1 MTLAAGSTSDDAGHK
16 DAAAADTS
24 QRALEPARPGSAA
37 DPLLAPFF
45 AAAEEVGLEQPTAPR
60 SFYTKVID
68 YSAHAA
74 MIAGLLGFAWTVSNH
89 VGKHPASSAVK
100 PAAPAAVS
108 FASLDETAELR
119 RVNQKMAADLTALRG
134 SLEAL
139 RGTLHPERTAE
150 QLRQLSAGLDGV
162 KGGLVAAKTEAKD
175 TAAQLAGKIDHL
187 PHPDAGKLQ
196 QLAERVERLE
206 HQELDKT
213 ATGSI
218 PPAAAKTPL
227 AAAAIAAPPV
237 KPVAK
242 DPAEPAKKA
251 GLDKPAVAPEP
262 DKKPVAITDWVVRD
276 VYDGVAVVESKH
288 GPLEVVPGVAIPG
301 AGVVK
306 SIDRHGAGWTVT
318 TTKGVIAFVPLPR
331 GRNQHGYYRTV
342 PEDF

>member
-1 MTLAAGSTSDDAGHK
+1 
-16 DAAAADTS
+16 
-24 QRALEPARPGSAA
+24 
-37 DPLLAPFF
+37 
-45 AAAEEVGLEQPTAPR
+45 
-60 SFYTKVID
+60 
-68 YSAHAA
+68 

-89 VGKHPASSAVK
+89 VGKHSAASAVK
-100 PAAPAAVS
+100 PVAAPVA

-119 RVNQKMAADLTALRG
+119 RTNQKMTADLTALRA

-139 RGTLHPERTAE
+139 RGTLHPERTAD

-175 TAAQLAGKIDHL
+175 AAAQLAGKIDHL

-196 QLAERVERLE
+196 QLAERLERLE

-213 ATGSI
+213 VTGSI
-218 PPAAAKTPL
+218 PSAAAKTTPAV
-227 AAAAIAAPPV
+227 AASAAI
-237 KPVAK
+237 KPASK
-242 DPAEPAKKA
+242 DLVEPGKKA
-251 GLDKPAVAPEP
+251 GLDKPGAAPET
-262 DKKPVAITDWVVRD
+262 DKKPVAIADWVVRD

-331 GRNQHGYYRTV
+331 GRSQHGYYRTV